1 MKQNAFYLYVYILYG
16 LDEPMGDRPLE
27 IKYKPVSLRRI
38 LKDMKSKGS
47 LSVDLAFY
55 SLVYGDTE
63 MASEVEKLVDAID
76 EDLTQLFLHSMLAAR
91 GPKDA
96 ELMVPVLMAANA
108 MDALSEAAS
117 DMVTVLLKKYKIPKA
132 IKAALNATEE
142 AYLRIEI
149 PKPMYVRDLKDGAI
163 DVIAVRRERR
173 YIIDPSDDFKLMKG
187 DIIIVRGN
195 REDIMELAK
204 KFNINIPLE
213 GPSDHRLSEIASRL
227 ANLKN
232 LSDVA
237 MDMSIYSL
245 VYEDK
250 NAAFEVLEIERFI
263 DEESARLELK
273 LLETVDDPQEAYSAS
288 VIITSLERISDAATY
303 IAKIAASGTPVHP
316 ILREVEMESDEKII
330 IVQVTKDGYKVQD
343 VEDLLDGTVIAAC
356 IEGFWIPL
364 PKPNME
370 LQKGVKVV
378 IKTYSE
384 IDEEELRNKG
394 LIVLKPG
401 QE

>member
-1 MKQNAFYLYVYILYG
+1 M
-16 LDEPMGDRPLE
+16 EDRPLE
-27 IKYKPVSLRRI
+27 VKYRPVSLRKL

-47 LSVDLAFY
+47 LSVDLALY
-55 SLVYGDTE
+55 SLIYGDAE

-76 EDLTQLFLHSMLAAR
+76 DDLTQLFLHSMLAAR
-91 GPKDA
+91 SPKDA

-117 DMVTVLLKKYKIPKA
+117 DMVTILIKGYKIPKA
-132 IKAALNATEE
+132 VKAALNATEE

-149 PKPMYVRDLKDGAI
+149 SKPLHVKDLKDGAI
-163 DVIAVRRERR
+163 DIIAVRRERK
-173 YIIDPSDDFKLMKG
+173 YIIDPSDDFRLMSG
-187 DIIIVRGN
+187 DIVIIRGD
-195 REDIMELAK
+195 REDVIELAK
-204 KFNINIPLE
+204 RFNIKIPLE
-213 GPSDHRLSEIASRL
+213 GPSDPQLSELANRL

-232 LSDVA
+232 LADVA

-250 NAAFEVLEIERFI
+250 NAAIEVLEIERFI
-263 DEESARLELK
+263 DDESAKLELK

-316 ILREVEMESDEKII
+316 ILREVELESDEKII
-330 IVQVTKDGYKVQD
+330 IVQVNKDGYKVQD
-343 VEDLLDGTVIAAC
+343 VEDILGGTVIAAC

-364 PKPNME
+364 PKPHME
-370 LQKGVKVV
+370 LQRGMKVV
-378 IKTYSE
+378 VKTYSN
-384 IDEEELRNKG
+384 INEEELKSKG
-394 LIVLKPG
+394 LLILKPG

>member
-1 MKQNAFYLYVYILYG
+1 MNLLNGLNA
-16 LDEPMGDRPLE
+16 PMEDRPLE
-27 IKYKPVSLRRI
+27 VKYKPVSLRRL

-55 SLVYGDTE
+55 SLVYGDSD

-91 GPKDA
+91 SPRDA
-96 ELMVPVLMAANA
+96 ELMVPVLMAANT

-117 DMVTVLLKKYKIPKA
+117 DMVTVLLKGYKIPKA
-132 IKAALNATEE
+132 VKAALNATEE

-149 PKPMYVRDLKDGAI
+149 PRPMYVRDLRDGAI
-163 DVIAVRRERR
+163 DIIAVRREKK
-173 YIIDPSDDFKLMKG
+173 YIIDPSDYFKLMSG
-187 DIIIVRGN
+187 DIVIVRGD

-204 KFNINIPLE
+204 KFNIRIPSE
-213 GPSDHRLSEIASRL
+213 APTDPKLSEIASRL

-232 LSDVA
+232 LADVA

-250 NAAFEVLEIERFI
+250 NAAMEVLEVERFI

-330 IVQVTKDGYKVQD
+330 IVQVDKDGYKVKD
-343 VEDLLDGTVIAAC
+343 VEDLLEGTVIAAC

-370 LQKGVKVV
+370 LQRGVKVV
-378 IKTYSE
+378 VKTYSE
-384 IDEEELRNKG
+384 IDEEELKNKG
-394 LIVLKPG
+394 LLILKPG